1 MIGRCQTGPSTM
13 VYLEEQTERAGS
25 MQLIFQR
32 MFANIHYIASVQCN
46 VISKLAQA
54 VFVNNII
61 CFVRSYHGHKTL
73 KDFVRRRRWARYY

>member
-1 MIGRCQTGPSTM
+1 
-13 VYLEEQTERAGS
+13 

-32 MFANIHYIASVQCN
+32 MFANIHYITSVACN
-46 VISKLAQA
+46 LSSKLVHA

-61 CFVRSYHGHKTL
+61 CCVRSYHSHKTL

>member
-1 MIGRCQTGPSTM
+1 MEYMEG
-13 VYLEEQTERAGS
+13 QTERAGS

-32 MFANIHYIASVQCN
+32 MFANIHYITFVQRN
-46 VISKLAQA
+46 VISKLVQA
-54 VFVNNII
+54 VFVNSII

>member
-1 MIGRCQTGPSTM
+1 MKYMEG
-13 VYLEEQTERAGS
+13 QTEKAGS

-32 MFANIHYIASVQCN
+32 MFANIHYITFVQRN

-61 CFVRSYHGHKTL
+61 CFVRSYHGHKTM